1 MTTQRGAAG
10 RRRAAGVAAAEPPT
24 AVTPDPTAPATT
36 GVPTDA
42 VATASAPDPGTRGGP
57 AAAAAEPVARYLR
70 AARRLPVD
78 ATPVWFMRQ
87 AGRSLPEYRAVRE
100 HATLMEITRDA
111 ALCAEVTL
119 QPVRRLG
126 VDAAILFADIT
137 TPFAGMGVAFDIV
150 EGRGPVLE
158 RPVRT
163 AADVAALVPFEPRR
177 DVAPLL
183 EAIRLIRAESPV
195 PLIGFAGAP
204 FTLACYLV
212 EGGPS
217 KEFVRT
223 RTLMHADPGTWSML
237 MNVLTDTTARYLAAQ
252 VEAGAQAVQVFD
264 SWVGGISPL
273 DYARSVAPW
282 MSRLFARL
290 ATLGVPTCHFGTGTA
305 GILRQQAEAGGDI
318 IGLDHRIALS
328 DGWALVG
335 DRAVQGNLDPVLLLG
350 PFDAVAEAARWV
362 LDQAGGRAGHV
373 FNLGH
378 GVLPATDPD
387 DLCRLVDLV
396 HETTE
401 ARPR

>member
-1 MTTQRGAAG
+1 MTAEKGAPR
-10 RRRAAGVAAAEPPT
+10 RRRAPAPEAAAAPAPGPATT
-24 AVTPDPTAPATT
+24 AGSAPATGPGT
-36 GVPTDA
+36 AADPGIAPA
-42 VATASAPDPGTRGGP
+42 VA
-57 AAAAAEPVARYLR
+57 EPTARYLR

-100 HATLMEITRDA
+100 RATLIEITRDA

-163 AADVAALVPFEPRR
+163 AADVAALVPFQPAR

-183 EAIRLIRAESPV
+183 EAIRLVRAESPV

-217 KEFVRT
+217 REFVRT

-264 SWVGGISPL
+264 SWVGGLSPF

-282 MSRLFARL
+282 MTRLFQRL
-290 ATLGVPTCHFGTGTA
+290 AGLGVPTCHFGTGTA
-305 GILRQQAEAGGDI
+305 GILRQQAQAGGDI
-318 IGLDHRIALS
+318 VGLDHRISLS

-350 PFDAVAEAARWV
+350 PFDAVADAARWV
-362 LDQAGGRAGHV
+362 LDQAGGRPGHV

-378 GVLPATDPD
+378 GVIPATDPD
-387 DLCRLVDLV
+387 DLRRLVDLV
-396 HETTE
+396 HERR
-401 ARPR
+401 AGGPGRASHGASR